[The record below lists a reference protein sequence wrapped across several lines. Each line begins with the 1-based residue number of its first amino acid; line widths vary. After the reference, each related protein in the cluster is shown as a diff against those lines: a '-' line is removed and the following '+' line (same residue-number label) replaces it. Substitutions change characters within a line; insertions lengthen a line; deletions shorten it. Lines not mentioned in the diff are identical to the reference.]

1 MKQKKDEGSF
11 QFSPPQPSPVQSQ
24 EKGKKN
30 GEEDNQNSCAGDM
43 MLAIGIDKINRKGGR
58 LHDGVSFNAFIIG
71 HDEGVDSFVLRDVG
85 RDGWL
90 AGEGRTG
97 WGDFDVCVRVCR

>member
-1 MKQKKDEGSF
+1 LKQKKDEGSF

-43 MLAIGIDKINRKGGR
+43 MLAIGIDKDKQKR
-58 LHDGVSFNAFIIG
+58 
-71 HDEGVDSFVLRDVG
+71 
-85 RDGWL
+85 
-90 AGEGRTG
+90 GEIT
-97 WGDFDVCVRVCR
+97 